1 MSIYY
6 TLHYNENGTTELVE
20 NTDNSTR
27 AITNRDFQIGTYQG
41 TTTTPE
47 TNLPDSDGDD
57 FLDQIT
63 DGPMGGN
70 DMTSYERFIDRSGLQ
85 SYMEG
90 PQQKEDSVF
99 KKLIDAALL
108 AGIGID
114 AKGLEKIANMLK
126 GVLPGDSPEI
136 KAIREFYADRDNLK
150 YFDPKSDF
158 YIPGMEN
165 YNIIYGGL
173 PGISEPGTGLE
184 AAFKGRMDTIANT
197 LGSASYMAKYWD
209 KSLGPVRGLTAEEIQ
224 SIIDGTYK
232 GPETPLTKRYKNLAD
247 VSSAEI
253 GAMQEFKDK
262 DIKGTDTPIDFKNID
277 MGDEFLK
284 DHSPLPQNIPADKG
298 FDPSGHPGKQEP
310 TYDRSFDYGKDKPG
324 ATKQQKREKI
334 ERRSQDLGFSDIRL
348 KENIELIGKSP
359 SNINIYKFN
368 YKDNLT
374 TYQGVIA
381 NEVPWA
387 AIEHDNGYIMVDYNK
402 VDVEFKKWQ

>member
-63 DGPMGGN
+63 DGPMSGN
-70 DMTSYERFIDRSGLQ
+70 DMTSYERFIDRSGLR

-99 KKLIDAALL
+99 KKLINAALL

-114 AKGLEKIANMLK
+114 AKGLEKIASTLRNI
-126 GVLPGDSPEI
+126 LPGDSPEI
-136 KAIREFYADRDNLK
+136 KAIREFYSDKDNLK

-173 PGISEPGTGLE
+173 PGVSEPGTGLE
-184 AAFKGRMDTIANT
+184 AAFKSRMDTIANT

-209 KSLGPVRGLTAEEIQ
+209 KDLGPVRGLTAEEIQ
-224 SIIDGTYK
+224 SIIDGTYT

-247 VSSAEI
+247 VSSAEKD
-253 GAMQEFKDK
+253 AMQEFKDK
-262 DIKGTDTPIDFKNID
+262 DTTDIKGIEFGGTVLEDEFKSTPPTPPGIKEDTPGGGEFSTYRSPPTRQKDLSGSDQKDFGPYED
-277 MGDEFLK
+277 RAATARTRSRDLTG
-284 DHSPLPQNIPADKG
+284 G
-298 FDPSGHPGKQEP
+298 PGK
-310 TYDRSFDYGKDKPG
+310 DYGP
-324 ATKQQKREKI
+324 
-334 ERRSQDLGFSDIRL
+334 FSR
-348 KENIELIGKSP
+348 
-359 SNINIYKFN
+359 
-368 YKDNLT
+368 
-374 TYQGVIA
+374 
-381 NEVPWA
+381 
-387 AIEHDNGYIMVDYNK
+387 
-402 VDVEFKKWQ
+402 